1 MKKFLRRLTS
11 ISDNISGRMCF
22 KTNSLQGSTLVLG
35 NKDALDLP
43 AISGRGIWLVGSTQ
57 VEVQA
62 PYIEDY
68 ETVEL
73 DATTYTGDLI
83 IDATNV
89 WLFGEGSDQTI
100 IDGDLIISGNRNEI
114 RGIRV
119 TGRVRISGNLN
130 KIIQSDLSNTTVFDT
145 GNDNE
150 Y

>member
-1 MKKFLRRLTS
+1 MA
-11 ISDNISGRMCF
+11 GA
-22 KTNSLQGSTLVLG
+22 LVLLSGCETLDFALGAPG
-35 NKDALDLP
+35 NDTEGAP
-43 AISGRGIWLVGSTQ
+43 RESI
-57 VEVQA
+57 VEM
-62 PYIEDY
+62 EDY

-73 DATTYTGDLI
+73 EAKTYTGDLI

-130 KIIQSDLSNTTVFDT
+130 KIMQSDLSNTTVFDT